1 MQLIWQ
7 SIISNFNLAISMRTL
22 PIGVPSLMVSKPPF
36 LNPLGHPLVFDLDS
50 TLPIMGFW
58 ILFLLAGFFLGSL
71 YFQNISWQII
81 APVDN
86 AKLKSTFRSF
96 IQIMAMPFLLLLIL
110 LIIIIPILLLIG
122 FVSMISPTVGQFILL
137 VAGVLILWIIMPLIF
152 TPHGIFLYRQNL
164 ISAMM
169 TSINVVRFSMGNTA
183 WFILLSFVLIEG
195 FDFLW
200 RSPSV
205 DNWFLLVGIFGHAFI
220 VTAVIAASF
229 HYFIDA
235 TKFTQAVINQQMK
248 PKSTTR

>member
-1 MQLIWQ
+1 
-7 SIISNFNLAISMRTL
+7 
-22 PIGVPSLMVSKPPF
+22 
-36 LNPLGHPLVFDLDS
+36 
-50 TLPIMGFW
+50 MGFW
-58 ILFLLAGFFLGSL
+58 ILFLVVGFFLGSL

-81 APVDN
+81 EPVDN

-96 IQIMAMPFLLLLIL
+96 FQIIAMPFLLLLIL
-110 LIIIIPILLLIG
+110 LIILIPILLLIG
-122 FVSMISPTVGQFILL
+122 FVSLISPTIGQFILL

-152 TPHGIFLYRQNL
+152 TPHGIFLYKQNL

-195 FDFLW
+195 LDFLW

-248 PKSTTR
+248 LKSTTR